1 MASSE
6 SRRVFLIIAA
16 FIVVGV
22 GGALYYLLV
31 YQPGKDREAAR
42 AQIKEWEVH
51 WDAARGCMLG
61 DKPLVADVGDAMTAR
76 EMLVGST
83 EQAMGDCTKLV
94 AGLIRPP
101 GNDTGVSEVE
111 AAWPAVEKG
120 ASDVAQAYATH
131 RMSPLGDNPLPG
143 ALDALAAA
151 HADLRK
157 AAGMSAPPAVDAPK
171 AVALSPAPVMLDG
184 AAVSDLGGITVDGV
198 LRGTAQVTGKGGY
211 DLLWSDK
218 SLTGSPTKPGVRS
231 VPTRAWAADIAMDA
245 KGATTLTA
253 GEPPVTVVKLKLGS
267 VAPLVALGEDAR
279 RMILYSVDQGLMIAR
294 SADSG
299 ATWTTAPVPTK
310 GAEAAFAASPA
321 GDRLDLAWT
330 DPAGLM
336 DLAVTL
342 DNVTG
347 PLAAATTLPAQQLST
362 WCTAGRFWLVG
373 GTARGYVI
381 LPDAK
386 GPGVEIKVSEPRP
399 MQCNTERV
407 VLRVQSPTDSY
418 GADESCNATACGTLP
433 PTATE
438 TQVGVVGDHVIRAA
452 VRANLLAVWRDA
464 APPVFYHLPAARQLY
479 SIVDIAGT
487 PTVLLLDETNLVL
500 EQAALPK

>member
-6 SRRVFLIIAA
+6 SRRVVLIIAA

-42 AQIKEWEVH
+42 AQITEWEVH

-83 EQAMGDCTKLV
+83 EQAMGDCTKSV

-111 AAWPAVEKG
+111 AAWPAVEKA

-151 HADLRK
+151 HRDLRK
-157 AAGMSAPPAVDAPK
+157 AAGMAAPPAIDAPK
-171 AVALSPAPVMLDG
+171 AAALAPAPIMLDG
-184 AAVSDLGGITVDGV
+184 AAVSDLGGITVGGT
-198 LRGTAQVTGKGGY
+198 LRGQAQVTGKGGY
-211 DLLWSDK
+211 DVAWSDK
-218 SLTGSPTKPGVRS
+218 GVTGTPTQPGVRS
-231 VPTRAWAADIAMDA
+231 LPNRAWAADLAMDA

-253 GEPPVTVVKLKLGS
+253 GEPPVAVAKIATGS

-279 RMILYSVDQGLMIAR
+279 RMILYSVDQSLIVAR

-310 GAEAAFAASPA
+310 AEAAFAASPA
-321 GDRLDLAWT
+321 GDRLDIAWT
-330 DPAGLM
+330 APAGLM
-336 DLAVTL
+336 DLALTL

-347 PLAAATTLPAQQLST
+347 PLPAAATLPAQELST
-362 WCTAGRFWLVG
+362 WCTGGRFWLVG
-373 GTARGYVI
+373 GTARGYVV

-399 MQCNTERV
+399 MQCNSERV
-407 VLRVQSPTDSY
+407 VLRVQSPDDGS
-418 GADESCNATACGTLP
+418 GGGDESCTATACGTLP

-438 TQVGVVGDHVIRAA
+438 TQVGIVGDHVIRAA

-464 APPVFYHLPAARQLY
+464 APPVFYHLPAPRQLY
-479 SIVDIAGT
+479 SIVDIGGT
-487 PTVLLLDETNLVL
+487 PTVLLLDEANLVL
-500 EQAALPK
+500 EQAALPR